1 MTSDWIYSQLSIWA
15 IMLKQ
20 AFAGV
25 VRDLVGGLGGDLVD
39 ASVWSGVEEI
49 GELVRMFGWF
59 FHH

>member
-1 MTSDWIYSQLSIWA
+1 MASDWIHSELSIWA

-49 GELVRMFGWF
+49 GELVRMFG
-59 FHH
+59 